1 MDSLL
6 ITGGSGFLGG
16 AFRVIADLKPKT
28 IIHTAALAN
37 MEKSRYIHPMGQSG
51 HLLSPQYDN
60 LLVRW
65 QKGDY
70 LAMQTKDYPRA
81 ESLVLEVID

>member
-1 MDSLL
+1 
-6 ITGGSGFLGG
+6 
-16 AFRVIADLKPKT
+16 
-28 IIHTAALAN
+28 